1 MYEVKIAKMNMFAEE
16 SINEMFSQLGEIP
29 QLNVIVDFHNEQ
41 TYKIFVL
48 KTISI
53 YIEQVMP
60 NVLNSYVA
68 YLIYEKLLE
77 KHPELKDE
85 IVKIM
90 ESLDSNKIQTE
101 FKKNILPLPK
111 D

>member
-29 QLNVIVDFHNEQ
+29 QLNVTVDFHNEQ

-48 KTISI
+48 KTIST

-90 ESLDSNKIQTE
+90 ESLDSNKVQTE